1 MAWCEIWTS
10 RTKHLLAHVYSAAA
24 CSNPCKDV
32 LFSLSQNIK
41 PFSATLHCNWADK
54 QPLTH
59 FLGGATTKQNMAMQ
73 GWPPTNDYKEW
84 MWSFC
89 FFSAIFLPIFVWV
102 FFFPSNG
109 SLRVNSSQVGET
121 RFPHN
126 AVGLDVSCSATRV
139 ALCWKTQSGTP
150 NSLMERTS
158 IHSLSGGFSST
169 LTVICWKAMA
179 HNFEKDVRSF
189 CMNLKIMGEMFFSEL
204 LNKLSIGKLGL
215 FKHVSSV
222 HCPFPLIILFAGKF
236 GRLWVAGGGWT

>member
-89 FFSAIFLPIFVWV
+89 FFSAIFLIFVWV

-150 NSLMERTS
+150 NSLMERRPASTHYPGDSPQLWQLYVGKRWHTTLRRTS
-158 IHSLSGGFSST
+158 GAFVWI
-169 LTVICWKAMA
+169 WKLWEKCFFQNYWT
-179 HNFEKDVRSF
+179 NF
-189 CMNLKIMGEMFFSEL
+189 L
-204 LNKLSIGKLGL
+204 LEN
-215 FKHVSSV
+215 
-222 HCPFPLIILFAGKF
+222 
-236 GRLWVAGGGWT
+236 